1 MEQNV
6 VGHSVMI
13 LAPSFIVY
21 IDTYQ
26 RVLHCQYHHCCKI
39 IMFHLDNNRNTE
51 NSEITK
57 CVLLC
62 NDSFNVAYGG
72 RGHLSYDAGWDHVRT
87 LDVLKQ
93 HNSITCI
100 RSYATHAHG
109 HKLYIQIHN
118 TVINWKNPT
127 YTYMSKQTEKHYKY
141 RQIEILRK
149 QLIIHLNRFDY
160 LQLHFCVQNFLS
172 ETAHVFKGNYIVC
185 SKKFYKFI
193 HRWSSIVI
201 SRYILRSQVEHCICE
216 LWE

>member
-13 LAPSFIVY
+13 LAPSLIVY

-62 NDSFNVAYGG
+62 NDSFNVAY
-72 RGHLSYDAGWDHVRT
+72 Y
-87 LDVLKQ
+87 
-93 HNSITCI
+93 
-100 RSYATHAHG
+100 
-109 HKLYIQIHN
+109 N

-127 YTYMSKQTEKHYKY
+127 YTYMSKQTEKHYMY

-149 QLIIHLNRFDY
+149 KLIIHLNRFDY
-160 LQLHFCVQNFLS
+160 SQLHFCVQNFLS

-185 SKKFYKFI
+185 SKKFYKCI
-193 HRWSSIVI
+193 HRWSSVVI